1 MNVNPPLSL
10 KEEYGRSRKRSRK
23 SSTSGSAILVYED
36 ACLGDPFF
44 IRCLGLTAILST
56 RVFLIQFALGTIVVA
71 VPKTWDFYDR
81 FYNHATRT
89 FSVDCSRALGVV
101 EHFALDVCGSQLSF
115 AVRPRIPPSV

>member
-44 IRCLGLTAILST
+44 YQ
-56 RVFLIQFALGTIVVA
+56 VLGTHRN
-71 VPKTWDFYDR
+71 PKHESLF
-81 FYNHATRT
+81 NPI
-89 FSVDCSRALGVV
+89 
-101 EHFALDVCGSQLSF
+101 
-115 AVRPRIPPSV
+115 RPRDNCRCGAENVGFLRPILQPCDSHLLGGL